1 MVLKPDGGRTAYCD
15 ESLTINY
22 HIYTKYTMNKSK
34 RVSQKQKQIA
44 KSNDF
49 KGHRVRVLSHPPEFM
64 YRPWYALQV
73 RIDDLAA
80 LGDGLLTT
88 AELAATIESQL
99 GISVSGDI
107 LNVRIQE
114 VKAWGNL
121 TGALAPVTMI
131 VYDLVAGTQNLGST
145 NTIADRTLEVIRE
158 YPDAVNRAAVGY
170 KYSKVQQNVSLWLSA
185 SPTNAKALYSFQG
198 CSLVYVYLL
207 WRCGNPS
214 I

>member
-1 MVLKPDGGRTAYCD
+1 
-15 ESLTINY
+15 
-22 HIYTKYTMNKSK
+22 MNKTK

-44 KSNDF
+44 NSNDF

-73 RIDDLAA
+73 RIDDIAS

-88 AELAATIESQL
+88 TELAARIESQL
-99 GISVSGDI
+99 GISISGEV

-121 TGALAPVTMI
+121 TGALTPVTMI
-131 VYDLVAGTQNLGST
+131 VYDLVAATQNLGST
-145 NTIADRTLEVIRE
+145 PTIADRTLEVIRE

-170 KYSKVQQNVSLWLSA
+170 KYSKVQQNVSVWLS
-185 SPTNAKALYSFQG
+185 TNTTTAKALWSFQS
-198 CSLVYVYLL
+198 CSLAYVYLL

-214 I
+214 V